1 MKKKRLLVFFG
12 LSLVVLLAAGC
23 GASSVT
29 RTFSKTQAGTGE
41 EITVYL
47 TVSVTG
53 GETYYVVDDTYPAGW
68 AVTNTTGNMSQ
79 PLHVKFAVSQGVA
92 NTNHTYKIRAP
103 TQEGAYA
110 FSGVYVFEGISSPSQ
125 VLGQY
130 QVNVAA
136 SLCIHESDNSPC
148 DGCVSLS
155 ELNNYIDRWH
165 MDNQDVTIRELIE
178 AIGLWK
184 NGGC

>member
-1 MKKKRLLVFFG
+1 M
-12 LSLVVLLAAGC
+12 SLAILLASLC

-41 EITVYL
+41 EITVNL

-68 AVTNTTGNMSQ
+68 IVTSTTGNTSQ
-79 PLHVKFAVSQGVA
+79 PPHVKFAVSQGVA
-92 NTNHTYKIRAP
+92 STNHTYKIRAP
-103 TQEGAYA
+103 SQEGTYS
-110 FSGVYVFEGISSPSQ
+110 FSGIYVFEGMSSEAQ

-130 QVNVAA
+130 QVDVAA
-136 SLCIHESDNSPC
+136 SLCIHEADNSPC

-165 MDNQDVTIRELIE
+165 YDNVDVTVRELIE

-184 NGGC
+184 RGGC